1 MSDKKKNLCSY
12 LSRNRFWF
20 YLISRNIF
28 RTFFRCS
35 LWCNYWTCMSSKI
48 LAFWVRIFCRTK
60 TFFTMKQQMR
70 RKTIF
75 KFLFLFLIS
84 FHISLFVSHKHKHL
98 YVIISLH
105 GEYYL
110 VHMHNKHSKKK
121 LCKSKKK
128 KLLSGYIF
136 NLIICDA
143 IYFMNKNHFKFEN
156 SSIYSIDFS
165 YILHLA

>member
-1 MSDKKKNLCSY
+1 MSDKKRHFYRNLSWDH
-12 LSRNRFWF
+12 FWVSM
-20 YLISRNIF
+20 ISRSIF
-28 RTFFRCS
+28 RTLSRCR
-35 LWCNYWTCMSSKI
+35 LWCNYWTCMGSKI

-110 VHMHNKHSKKK
+110 VRMHNKHSKKK
-121 LCKSKKK
+121 IMQIQKEEAAVWL
-128 KLLSGYIF
+128 
-136 NLIICDA
+136 
-143 IYFMNKNHFKFEN
+143 HF
-156 SSIYSIDFS
+156 
-165 YILHLA
+165 

>member
-1 MSDKKKNLCSY
+1 MSDKKRHFYRNLSWDH
-12 LSRNRFWF
+12 FWF
-20 YLISRNIF
+20 CMISRNIF
-28 RTFFRCS
+28 RTFSRCR
-35 LWCNYWTCMSSKI
+35 LWCNYWTCMGSKI

-60 TFFTMKQQMR
+60 TYFTMKQQMR

-110 VHMHNKHSKKK
+110 VRMHNKHSKKK
-121 LCKSKKK
+121 NYANSKRRSCC
-128 KLLSGYIF
+128 LATF
-136 NLIICDA
+136 LIW
-143 IYFMNKNHFKFEN
+143 
-156 SSIYSIDFS
+156 
-165 YILHLA
+165 

>member
-1 MSDKKKNLCSY
+1 
-12 LSRNRFWF
+12 
-20 YLISRNIF
+20 
-28 RTFFRCS
+28 
-35 LWCNYWTCMSSKI
+35 
-48 LAFWVRIFCRTK
+48 
-60 TFFTMKQQMR
+60 MKQQMR

-128 KLLSGYIF
+128 KLLSGYNF
-136 NLIICDA
+136 DLIICDA

-156 SSIYSIDFS
+156 SSIYSIDFHIYCICPFGLYGLDRCNIS
-165 YILHLA
+165 YENY